1 LKGGQHIKMTH
12 SHFPPQICEKDFT
25 GWKIFFKE
33 KIPPGE
39 MMLATEQLNTN
50 EGGRGVNGKKL
61 FIGESFEAKKKLFVH
76 QT

>member
-1 LKGGQHIKMTH
+1 MTH

-33 KIPPGE
+33 KIPPSE

-50 EGGRGVNGKKL
+50 EGGSGGERKKA
-61 FIGESFEAKKKLFVH
+61 FYWRIF
-76 QT
+76 